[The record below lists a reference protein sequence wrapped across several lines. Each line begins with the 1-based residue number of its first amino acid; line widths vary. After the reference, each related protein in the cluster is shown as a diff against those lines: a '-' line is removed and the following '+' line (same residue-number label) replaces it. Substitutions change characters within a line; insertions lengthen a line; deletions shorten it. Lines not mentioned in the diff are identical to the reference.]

1 MPPDSPYKLSV
12 ADVLMGEGLERVPV
26 EQFERLLA
34 ETVEAGHLEQSAR
47 VARTMLELFPD
58 HAGARRAVEWDPEGQ
73 AVEEEADS
81 FSGPPS
87 LIFGD
92 PALEPPT
99 KPGRSGRGG
108 GS

>member
-1 MPPDSPYKLSV
+1 MPADPPHKLSV

-26 EQFERLLA
+26 EQFECLLA
-34 ETVEAGHLEQSAR
+34 ETVEAGELEQAAR

-58 HAGARRAVEWDPEGQ
+58 HAGARRAMEWAPGIE
-73 AVEEEADS
+73 AVDEEPDS
-81 FSGPPS
+81 FSEPPS

-99 KPGRSGRGG
+99 KPGRSGHEG
-108 GS
+108 